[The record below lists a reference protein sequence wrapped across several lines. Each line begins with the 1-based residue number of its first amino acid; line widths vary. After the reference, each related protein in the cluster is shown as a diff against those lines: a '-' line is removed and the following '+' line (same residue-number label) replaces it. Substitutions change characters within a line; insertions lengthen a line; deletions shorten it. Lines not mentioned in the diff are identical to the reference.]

1 MSKTEIAVPGQY
13 ITPLYTTDN
22 DNVIHKFI
30 AGRGTTISQIS
41 ASDDDG
47 TRDVQVIV
55 ATLLGK
61 IKIKEIENQQ
71 ENESQLELKNE
82 NITVKSYL
90 VTVTPKASTY
100 QKFHEQIEGNEAQD
114 EENISINLPRE
125 GDIVLARVIR
135 LNNKQA
141 SCEILTVENYGN
153 VGTDSGLGA
162 NGESSHKS
170 VSASGGSQSLNN
182 YSTVASSNSLI
193 NATSADLGE
202 TFKGIIRVQDI
213 RSTERDKVKIIESF
227 RPGDIVRAQIIS
239 LGDGSN
245 YYLSTARNDLGVI
258 YAKSEGG
265 AGDLMFAIDWQTMV
279 CPSTGIIEKRKCAK
293 YINN

>member
-13 ITPLYTTDN
+13 ITPLYKTGN
-22 DNVIHKFI
+22 DNLIHKFI
-30 AGRGTTISQIS
+30 AGRGTMISPIS
-41 ASDDDG
+41 ALEEQG
-47 TRDVQVIV
+47 TSEVLVIV
-55 ATLLGK
+55 ATLLGR
-61 IKIKEIENQQ
+61 IKIKEIDD
-71 ENESQLELKNE
+71 LPKNE
-82 NITVKSYL
+82 QQPEVKSEDTAVKSYL
-90 VTVTPKASTY
+90 VTVTPKASSY
-100 QKFHEQIEGNEAQD
+100 QKFHEEVEGNEAQD

-125 GDIVLARVIR
+125 GDIVLARVMR

-153 VGTDSGLGA
+153 VGIDSGLGA

-170 VSASGGSQSLNN
+170 VSVSGGSQSLHN
-182 YSTVASSNSLI
+182 YSTVASLNSLI
-193 NATSADLGE
+193 NATSTDLGE

-213 RSTERDKVKIIESF
+213 RLTERDKVKIIDSF

-245 YYLSTARNDLGVI
+245 YYLSTARNDLGVV

-279 CPSTGIIEKRKCAK
+279 CPLTGIIEKRKCAK
-293 YINN
+293 YITN